1 MKKVAIVFLCSLVF
15 LLIASFSPAAETI
28 RRSILWTLEGNNDP
42 IVQITNESADAKTLS
57 VRVLIGTDTYR
68 YPLDLDV
75 PAGENRFL
83 RVREVLD
90 AIGKRYP
97 EIKKQLTGLLQFEF
111 DGTEEE
117 VKTRMVNLNPKVG
130 VTSEKDAD
138 RTLAPSIGSLDPK
151 SGAIGGGTVVTIT
164 GRNFSDSTA
173 VKFGGIPA
181 LHNRQSEDVLIAVT
195 PPHSPG
201 AVDVEVTNG
210 KKSDR
215 LPKGYE
221 YQAEGPVILEVH
233 PETGPAKGG
242 TAVRITG
249 HNFQSG
255 ITAYWDGAP
264 ITAKYL
270 GSEILSLI
278 TPPGHSGSISV
289 EVRNPEGKNFLLPDA
304 FTYRG
309 APRALSVSPQMA
321 SRAGGTMLTVSGENF
336 EPGCSVLFGSQY
348 APTTF
353 INPHAIA
360 AIVPAGD
367 SSGQIDITVSA
378 PDGETSTLNGAFL
391 YNDPPHI
398 ESVKADPNPMVR
410 LTTSTIT
417 VLASDPEGGPL
428 NYDYQVT
435 LGPGGCTVLAHGDT
449 ATFNS
454 PNTTGSAV
462 VQVTVS
468 DQHGAR
474 VQTTLTLTVE

>member
-1 MKKVAIVFLCSLVF
+1 MKKAAVAFLCFVVV
-15 LLIASFSPAAETI
+15 LIASDSPAAELI
-28 RRSILWTLEGNNDP
+28 HRNVLWTLEGNNDP
-42 IVQITNESADAKTLS
+42 IVQITNESTDARTLS

-75 PAGENRFL
+75 PPGENRFL
-83 RVREVLD
+83 RVREALD
-90 AIGKRYP
+90 SIGRRYP
-97 EIKKQLTGLLQFEF
+97 EIQKQVTGLLQFEF
-111 DGTEEE
+111 EGTEED
-117 VKTRMVNLNPKVG
+117 VKTRVVNLNPKVG
-130 VTSEKDAD
+130 VTTEKDAD
-138 RTLAPSIGSLDPK
+138 RVPPPSIGSLDPK
-151 SGAIGGGTVVTIT
+151 SGTIGGGTVVTIT

-201 AVDVEVTNG
+201 PVDVEVANG

-215 LPKGYE
+215 LAKAFE

-242 TAVRITG
+242 TEVRITG
-249 HNFQSG
+249 RNFQSG
-255 ITAYWDGAP
+255 ITATWDGSP
-264 ITAKYL
+264 ITPRYL
-270 GSEILSLI
+270 GSEVLSLT
-278 TPPGHSGSISV
+278 TPPGRSGSISL
-289 EVRNPEGKNFLLPDA
+289 EVRNPEGKTFLLPNA

-309 APRALSVSPQMA
+309 APRALSVSPAMA
-321 SRAGGTMLTVSGENF
+321 SRAGGTMLTVNGENF
-336 EPGCSVLFGSQY
+336 EPGCSVLFGTQY

-353 INPHAIA
+353 INPNALA
-360 AIVPAGD
+360 AVVPAGD
-367 SSGQIDITVSA
+367 SSASIDITVSD

-398 ESVKADPNPMVR
+398 QSVKADPNPLVR

-435 LGPGGCTVLAHGDT
+435 LGPAGCTVLGHGDT

-454 PNTTGSAV
+454 PNSTGSAV

-468 DQHGAR
+468 DQHGAKA
-474 VQTTLTLTVE
+474 QSTLTITVD